1 MVFEIVSNTT
11 QEVVGTVETNQYGFA
26 NTASNPDAWFGE
38 GSRPDGASGAIPY
51 DEAGY
56 TVREVEET
64 VPDGFHHVGDWTVTE
79 DDMQDGALLQYIVD
93 NAAIHTRIQIVKTD
107 AVTGRAVPVA
117 GFSFQLLDEGGNPI
131 VQESWYPNHVEL
143 SEFTTD
149 ETGCVTLPEP
159 IEPGTYYVRE
169 TAAQPPYLLG
179 GEDVRVVV
187 PDDEA
192 ITPTVVV
199 RYADEAAEGSATIRK
214 TDAATGEPMAGAEFD
229 VVSLGLVKGPD
240 GTVQLVEGETV
251 GMVERRSGGILQR
264 ARSRGRA
271 RRRPRRLGCR
281 GLRRN

>member
-1 MVFEIVSNTT
+1 IEPPKGYRPDPEPHQFHVSGSGQHEDVLLEPSVDEDVIAFDIEIAKFKDYGDFESGVAQPAAGVVFEIVSNTT

-38 GSRPDGASGAIPY
+38 GSRPDCASGAIPY

-149 ETGCVTLPEP
+149 ETGCVTL
-159 IEPGTYYVRE
+159 
-169 TAAQPPYLLG
+169 
-179 GEDVRVVV
+179 
-187 PDDEA
+187 
-192 ITPTVVV
+192 
-199 RYADEAAEGSATIRK
+199 
-214 TDAATGEPMAGAEFD
+214 
-229 VVSLGLVKGPD
+229 
-240 GTVQLVEGETV
+240 
-251 GMVERRSGGILQR
+251 
-264 ARSRGRA
+264 
-271 RRRPRRLGCR
+271 
-281 GLRRN
+281 